1 MLNDD
6 EKYKA
11 LRDTL
16 RSMPRVKA
24 KGDFEARLM
33 ARIREAEKQP
43 VHHAAPVVHRPA
55 AVKSWWSNLF
65 RPAFAPAL
73 GLTVVLLI
81 TVVVYFAYF
90 AKMNDSNPV
99 NQQQFVSSTNQGDL
113 VIYVKN
119 DTNNYSSN
127 YPREYSA
134 ANPDET
140 GNRSSDFY
148 YSSPHEMPSDFNARP
163 EPKSTIGTELKPD
176 RVSEEQKFEM
186 QKGYEKDKE
195 KGVDVKGEVK
205 PLPPVMKKESLKKE
219 SKEDSK
225 LSDEK
230 KNIFFDDNLDGQVE
244 KKEKPSKKSN
254 EKLNENETEANDE
267 VKQQTKDT
275 NHNRI
280 SRATKKDST
289 KTKDSD
295 TEADQKK

>member
-1 MLNDD
+1 MINDD

-33 ARIREAEKQP
+33 ARIRETEKQP
-43 VHHAAPVVHRPA
+43 VHHAAPVVHKTSE
-55 AVKSWWSNLF
+55 VKSWWANLF

-90 AKMNDSNPV
+90 AKLNDGNPM

-113 VIYVKN
+113 VIYVKS
-119 DTNNYSSN
+119 DTTNYSSN

-140 GNRSSDFY
+140 QNRSSEFY

-163 EPKSTIGTELKPD
+163 DPKTTLESEVKHD

-186 QKGYEKDKE
+186 QKGYERDKE

-205 PLPPVMKKESLKKE
+205 PIPPPPVMKKEGLKKE

-230 KNIFFDDNLDGQVE
+230 KNMYIDDSGDGMIE
-244 KKEKPSKKSN
+244 KKVESKKKSM
-254 EKLNENETEANDE
+254 EKSKDKESNDE
-267 VKQQTKDT
+267 IKQQTKDT
-275 NHNRI
+275 NSRI

-289 KTKDSD
+289 KTIDSD
-295 TEADQKK
+295 TEAEQKK

>member
-6 EKYKA
+6 DKYKA

-16 RSMPRVKA
+16 RSVPRVKA
-24 KGDFEARLM
+24 KSDFESRLM

-43 VHHAAPVVHRPA
+43 VHHAAPVVHKSA
-55 AVKSWWSNLF
+55 VVKSWWANLF

-113 VIYVKN
+113 VIYVKS
-119 DTNNYSSN
+119 DTSNYSSN

-134 ANPDET
+134 ANPDENQ
-140 GNRSSDFY
+140 NRSSDFY

-163 EPKSTIGTELKPD
+163 DPKTTPGTELKPD
-176 RVSEEQKFEM
+176 RVSEEQRFEM

-230 KNIFFDDNLDGQVE
+230 KNIYFDDDAVKQEDKKTNAKRKETE
-244 KKEKPSKKSN
+244 KVKDN
-254 EKLNENETEANDE
+254 ESEANDE
-267 VKQQTKDT
+267 IKQQTKDT
-275 NHNRI
+275 NSRI

-295 TEADQKK
+295 TEAEQKK

>member
-55 AVKSWWSNLF
+55 TVKSWWSNLF

-73 GLTVVLLI
+73 GLSVVLLI

-99 NQQQFVSSTNQGDL
+99 NQQQIVSSTNQGDL

-134 ANPDET
+134 ANPDENQ
-140 GNRSSDFY
+140 NRSSDFY

-163 EPKSTIGTELKPD
+163 DPKTTPGTELKPD
-176 RVSEEQKFEM
+176 RVSEEQRFEM
-186 QKGYEKDKE
+186 QKDSEKDRD

-219 SKEDSK
+219 SKDDSK

-230 KNIFFDDNLDGQVE
+230 KNMYIDDNVNEPVDKEDNTKRKSQE
-244 KKEKPSKKSN
+244 KIKDT
-254 EKLNENETEANDE
+254 ETESNDE
-267 VKQQTKDT
+267 FKQESKDT
-275 NHNRI
+275 KSKIN
-280 SRATKKDST
+280 RATKKDST

>member
-1 MLNDD
+1 MINDD

-24 KGDFEARLM
+24 KGDFETRLM

-43 VHHAAPVVHRPA
+43 VHHAQPVVHKTA
-55 AVKSWWSNLF
+55 EVKSWWANLF

-90 AKMNDSNPV
+90 AKLNDSPV
-99 NQQQFVSSTNQGDL
+99 NQQQYVSSTNQGDL
-113 VIYVKN
+113 VIYVKS
-119 DTNNYSSN
+119 DTTNYSSN

-163 EPKSTIGTELKPD
+163 DPKTTAPGIELKPD

-186 QKGYEKDKE
+186 QKGYEKDRE

-205 PLPPVMKKESLKKE
+205 PPPPMKKESIRKE

-230 KNIFFDDNLDGQVE
+230 KNIYIDDNMNEPV
-244 KKEKPSKKSN
+244 KEKSESKKKN
-254 EKLNENETEANDE
+254 TEKLKDKETESNDG
-267 VKQQTKDT
+267 VIQQNKDT
-275 NHNRI
+275 NSRI

>member
-1 MLNDD
+1 MINDD
-6 EKYKA
+6 DKYKA

-33 ARIREAEKQP
+33 TRIREAERQP
-43 VHHAAPVVHRPA
+43 VHHAAPVVHKTSE
-55 AVKSWWSNLF
+55 VKSWWANLF

-90 AKMNDSNPV
+90 AKLNDSNPV

-113 VIYVKN
+113 VIYVKS
-119 DTNNYSSN
+119 DTTNYSSN

-140 GNRSSDFY
+140 GTLKSDFY

-163 EPKSTIGTELKPD
+163 DPKTMAPGTELKPD
-176 RVSEEQKFEM
+176 RVSEEQRFEM
-186 QKGYEKDKE
+186 QKDSYKDRE

-205 PLPPVMKKESLKKE
+205 PPPPVMKKESLKIE

-225 LSDEK
+225 LSDKK
-230 KNIFFDDNLDGQVE
+230 KNINIDDNIDGTKEEKVE
-244 KKEKPSKKSN
+244 SKRKSLKKVKDK
-254 EKLNENETEANDE
+254 ETESNDE

-275 NHNRI
+275 NSRI
-280 SRATKKDST
+280 SRATKKDSS
-289 KTKDSD
+289 KTIDSD
-295 TEADQKK
+295 TEAEQKK

>member
-1 MLNDD
+1 MINDD

-33 ARIREAEKQP
+33 ARIRDAEKQP
-43 VHHAAPVVHRPA
+43 VHHAAPVVHKTSE
-55 AVKSWWSNLF
+55 VKSWWANLF

-90 AKMNDSNPV
+90 AKLNDSNPT
-99 NQQQFVSSTNQGDL
+99 NQKQFVSSTNQGDL

-119 DTNNYSSN
+119 DTTNYSSN

-140 GNRSSDFY
+140 QNRSSEFY

-163 EPKSTIGTELKPD
+163 DPKTMSPGTELKPD
-176 RVSEEQKFEM
+176 RVSEEQRFEM

-195 KGVDVKGEVK
+195 KGVDVKGETK
-205 PLPPVMKKESLKKE
+205 PPPVMKKEGLKKE
-219 SKEDSK
+219 SKDDSK

-230 KNIFFDDNLDGQVE
+230 KNIYIDDDVE
-244 KKEKPSKKSN
+244 KKVDSKRKSIEKPKDK
-254 EKLNENETEANDE
+254 EEANE
-267 VKQQTKDT
+267 EIKQQTKDT
-275 NHNRI
+275 NQRI

-295 TEADQKK
+295 TEAEQKK

>member
-148 YSSPHEMPSDFNARP
+148 YSSPHEMPSDFNSTP
-163 EPKSTIGTELKPD
+163 DPKTVTGSELKTD
-176 RVSEEQKFEM
+176 RVKEEQKFEI
-186 QKGYEKDKE
+186 KKPYEKYTAKDTRAQDNKNNERKKTNGKNE
-195 KGVDVKGEVK
+195 KILWPECYPEK
-205 PLPPVMKKESLKKE
+205 
-219 SKEDSK
+219 
-225 LSDEK
+225 DEFPFQYIEHEYRGIMNLNERKCK
-230 KNIFFDDNLDGQVE
+230 KNQQIKNTESRSQV
-244 KKEKPSKKSN
+244 K
-254 EKLNENETEANDE
+254 
-267 VKQQTKDT
+267 
-275 NHNRI
+275 
-280 SRATKKDST
+280 
-289 KTKDSD
+289 
-295 TEADQKK
+295 